1 MDPHFRRSVTVCL
14 APRLTSAEFLKEMT
28 IAIRNDDSMSTK
40 VASDLF
46 NGKVAPQTLIE
57 LAKMLTD
64 SAARCELIA
73 ACAVKLTR
81 TEVYQAYAMI
91 VDSIPSIVRAAALVS
106 LHPFLDTVDQ
116 ENSIAEV
123 HRTLMNPELGTPEFA
138 FIQQFV
144 GVSSS
149 SQRNELFLNAISL
162 SNASARRIRLA
173 ALASTLLRDQLAIAL
188 QSVQSIDNDY
198 AVSRRTHLLAQI
210 ALHQSRD
217 TCRTLDRLLA
227 TVSKV
232 DRTSSILG
240 RMFVEVLP
248 LFPSTRLPEAAT
260 IAQTFTDGGSRAMAF
275 AAIAHRVTGSER
287 AAAVSEA
294 LIAEQETIRVK
305 GSVSDLGTFC
315 RG

>member
-1 MDPHFRRSVTVCL
+1 MDRRVRADRATHGALKAQPREPTDEKALNIIRNMDPHFRRSVTVCL
-14 APRLTSAEFLKEMT
+14 APKLTSAEFLKEMT

-227 TVSKV
+227 TV
-232 DRTSSILG
+232 
-240 RMFVEVLP
+240 
-248 LFPSTRLPEAAT
+248 
-260 IAQTFTDGGSRAMAF
+260 
-275 AAIAHRVTGSER
+275 
-287 AAAVSEA
+287 
-294 LIAEQETIRVK
+294 
-305 GSVSDLGTFC
+305 
-315 RG
+315 